1 MLLLSFI
8 CSKIRFRIPHGDV
21 MRSKW
26 LKSLSDN
33 GVSCNSSQNTMSKYK
48 YVCSE
53 HFENEMYRSHT
64 NIKRLKKDAV
74 PVLFGNDMAKVRL
87 FQFLSFQYF
96 TNLFNHFQK
105 YLPSVSQHPEPQA
118 TDTPQSF
125 ILVRKRDYDHLCA
138 EKDLLQTKVV
148 KLEKEV
154 RENNEAR

>member
-1 MLLLSFI
+1 
-8 CSKIRFRIPHGDV
+8 

-96 TNLFNHFQK
+96 TNSLKKIRNTCPQ
-105 YLPSVSQHPEPQA
+105 YLNQ
-118 TDTPQSF
+118 
-125 ILVRKRDYDHLCA
+125 
-138 EKDLLQTKVV
+138 
-148 KLEKEV
+148 
-154 RENNEAR
+154 